1 MKVINRSLVLVA
13 LTGMAWAS
21 FSPVQAANRCIDT
34 RDIYSSKSSDG
45 HIMVFKMKDGTTLV
59 NHLKGTCPDL
69 KFNGFAW
76 QTHSGD
82 NRVCENE
89 NSFQVLQ
96 SMQVCILGKFDTA
109 GQSAPNLEEHAAR

>member
-1 MKVINRSLVLVA
+1 MKKILVCLALVA
-13 LTGMAWAS
+13 LTGVTLGAPA
-21 FSPVQAANRCIDT
+21 QAANRCIDT
-34 RDIYSSKSSDG
+34 RQIYSSKSADG
-45 HIMVFKMKDGTTLV
+45 HTMVFKMKDGTTLV

-89 NSFQVLQ
+89 DSFNVLQ
-96 SMQVCILGKFDTA
+96 SMQVCVLGKFDEGA
-109 GQSAPNLEEHAAR
+109 RSAPNLDEHASR